1 MNPEKQEEQRIGLCI
16 DKESGRKRFE
26 GVYCTDYLTAITNT
40 MFDHAKQLSDKKF
53 QQHFFQNFTEYLPPE
68 IKGWGLWDDFQKVSR
83 KFEELKL
90 ENIYNNLNL
99 TFDGTSQLSE
109 EERVERVDDYLY
121 DLRGQIAVE
130 VAKTNPRIDLYLYY
144 DPEHTHAF
152 DVRTSDSIFVNHLMT
167 IVAEWSDGVAFEE
180 RQVANGGEESYPS
193 HTLRYVYHNKEEL
206 AGRVYLYGEGY
217 DNSIVMY
224 DLKGKLTNIMPWE
237 RDKDLA
243 VTWKEE
249 CRITNLTLD
258 PAYAAN
264 HLQQSS
270 TVRQNSGEEKDIKE
284 FADKNPVFENEL
296 REGKKKNIS
305 STPDASASDLKT
317 VNEQAKNLESTTPS
331 STVRQNSGEEKD
343 IKEFADKNPVFENEL
358 REGEEKNIP
367 STPDASASDLKI
379 VNEQA
384 KNLESTTPSS
394 TVRQNSGE
402 EKEIKEFADKNPVF
416 EKELREGEGK
426 NIPFISYSYSFGL
439 KSLAEQEHYKRIARI
454 APSSTVRQSDNQR
467 MYMIYGEEKDIKKF
481 LDKHPMFEKELREG
495 EKKNIPFTP
504 YAYASEFKS
513 KNKKLIL
520 WNEINSI
527 INSRREFQPENLT
540 IRKNIDACFEKIML
554 EVAKE
559 RSDITIV
566 MCNDYS
572 IDKDV
577 RIVNGSRIDSRA
589 AALRYIY
596 HTPELREKVVFYN
609 GAQNRMAPWEA
620 NPELWKACVKDFG
633 MDLRPNEQLTQPKS
647 TAKQDNS
654 TRTETLVEINP
665 LENREESKQKTDQT
679 IQPKNTHQ
687 DKPSQLKD
695 LASRH
700 NHQSLSDIMQAAD
713 IQHKENNQSNN
724 WKQDSPTKQNVS
736 TNTQKEISLIKAES
750 WADSNESKRV
760 GQLIKTWE
768 TPSQTTSATTLDS
781 RKQGLGQLLEDV
793 TTRKSYPSGE
803 KKQVIPNKALSLS
816 KTQPH
821 LEF

>member
-16 DKESGRKRFE
+16 DKKSGRESFE

-53 QQHFFQNFTEYLPPE
+53 QQHFFQNFTEYLSPE
-68 IKGWGLWDDFQKVSR
+68 IKGWVLWDDFQKVSR

-109 EERVERVDDYLY
+109 KERVNDYLY

-130 VAKTNPRIDLYLYY
+130 VAKTNPRINLYLYY
-144 DPEHTHAF
+144 DPEYANAR
-152 DVRTSDSIFVNHLMT
+152 DEMGSAIGAGDLMT
-167 IVAEWSDGVAFEE
+167 LVANWSNDVASVE

-206 AGRVYLYGEGY
+206 AGRVYLYGEGH
-217 DNSIVMY
+217 DNSVVMY
-224 DLKGKLTNIMPWE
+224 DLKGKLTDVMPWE
-237 RDKDLA
+237 RDEGLA

-284 FADKNPVFENEL
+284 FADKNPVFE
-296 REGKKKNIS
+296 
-305 STPDASASDLKT
+305 
-317 VNEQAKNLESTTPS
+317 
-331 STVRQNSGEEKD
+331 
-343 IKEFADKNPVFENEL
+343 
-358 REGEEKNIP
+358 
-367 STPDASASDLKI
+367 
-379 VNEQA
+379 
-384 KNLESTTPSS
+384 
-394 TVRQNSGE
+394 
-402 EKEIKEFADKNPVF
+402 
-416 EKELREGEGK
+416 KELREGEGK

-439 KSLAEQEHYKRIARI
+439 NSLAEQEHYKRIARI

-481 LDKHPMFEKELREG
+481 LDKHTMLEKELREG

-793 TTRKSYPSGE
+793 TTRKSYPSGD

>member
-53 QQHFFQNFTEYLPPE
+53 QQHFFQNFTEYLSPE
-68 IKGWGLWDDFQKVSR
+68 IKGWVLWNDFQKVSR

-109 EERVERVDDYLY
+109 KERVNDYLY

-130 VAKTNPRIDLYLYY
+130 VAKTNPRIDFYLYY
-144 DPEHTHAF
+144 DPEYENAR
-152 DVRTSDSIFVNHLMT
+152 DEISAIGAGDLMT
-167 IVAEWSDGVAFEE
+167 IVANWSVNVAFEE

-206 AGRVYLYGEGY
+206 AGRVYLYGEGH
-217 DNSIVMY
+217 DNSVVMY
-224 DLKGKLTNIMPWE
+224 DLKGKLTDVMPWE
-237 RDKDLA
+237 RDEGLA

-284 FADKNPVFENEL
+284 FADKNPV
-296 REGKKKNIS
+296 
-305 STPDASASDLKT
+305 
-317 VNEQAKNLESTTPS
+317 
-331 STVRQNSGEEKD
+331 
-343 IKEFADKNPVFENEL
+343 
-358 REGEEKNIP
+358 
-367 STPDASASDLKI
+367 
-379 VNEQA
+379 
-384 KNLESTTPSS
+384 
-394 TVRQNSGE
+394 
-402 EKEIKEFADKNPVF
+402 
-416 EKELREGEGK
+416 
-426 NIPFISYSYSFGL
+426 
-439 KSLAEQEHYKRIARI
+439 
-454 APSSTVRQSDNQR
+454 
-467 MYMIYGEEKDIKKF
+467 
-481 LDKHPMFEKELREG
+481 FEKELREG

>member
-53 QQHFFQNFTEYLPPE
+53 QQHFFQNFTEYLSPE

-109 EERVERVDDYLY
+109 KERVNDYLY

-130 VAKTNPRIDLYLYY
+130 VAKTNPRIDFYLYY
-144 DPEHTHAF
+144 DPEYENAR
-152 DVRTSDSIFVNHLMT
+152 DEISAIGAGDLMT
-167 IVAEWSDGVAFEE
+167 IVANWSVNVAFEE
-180 RQVANGGEESYPS
+180 REVANGGEESYPS

-206 AGRVYLYGEGY
+206 AGRVYLYGEGH
-217 DNSIVMY
+217 DNSVVMY

-237 RDKDLA
+237 RDEGLA

-270 TVRQNSGEEKDIKE
+270 TVRQNSGEEKD
-284 FADKNPVFENEL
+284 
-296 REGKKKNIS
+296 
-305 STPDASASDLKT
+305 
-317 VNEQAKNLESTTPS
+317 
-331 STVRQNSGEEKD
+331 
-343 IKEFADKNPVFENEL
+343 
-358 REGEEKNIP
+358 
-367 STPDASASDLKI
+367 
-379 VNEQA
+379 
-384 KNLESTTPSS
+384 
-394 TVRQNSGE
+394 
-402 EKEIKEFADKNPVF
+402 IKEFADKNPVF

-687 DKPSQLKD
+687 DKSSQLKD

-700 NHQSLSDIMQAAD
+700 NHQSLSDIMQAAN

-816 KTQPH
+816 KTQTH

>member
-16 DKESGRKRFE
+16 DKESGRKMESYE
-26 GVYCTDYLTAITNT
+26 GVVYCTDYLTAITNT

-53 QQHFFQNFTEYLPPE
+53 QQHFFQNFTEYLSPE
-68 IKGWGLWDDFQKVSR
+68 IKGWVLWNDFQKVSR

-109 EERVERVDDYLY
+109 KERVNDYLY

-130 VAKTNPRIDLYLYY
+130 VAKTNPRIDFYLYY
-144 DPEHTHAF
+144 DPEYENAR
-152 DVRTSDSIFVNHLMT
+152 DEMGSAIGAGDLMT
-167 IVAEWSDGVAFEE
+167 IVANWSVNVASEE

-206 AGRVYLYGEGY
+206 AGRVYLYGEGQ
-217 DNSIVMY
+217 DNSVIMY
-224 DLKGKLTNIMPWE
+224 DLKGKLTDVMPWE
-237 RDKDLA
+237 RDEDLA
-243 VTWKEE
+243 EIWKEE
-249 CRITNLTLD
+249 CRFTNLTLD

-270 TVRQNSGEEKDIKE
+270 TVRQNSGEEKD
-284 FADKNPVFENEL
+284 
-296 REGKKKNIS
+296 
-305 STPDASASDLKT
+305 
-317 VNEQAKNLESTTPS
+317 
-331 STVRQNSGEEKD
+331 
-343 IKEFADKNPVFENEL
+343 
-358 REGEEKNIP
+358 
-367 STPDASASDLKI
+367 
-379 VNEQA
+379 
-384 KNLESTTPSS
+384 
-394 TVRQNSGE
+394 
-402 EKEIKEFADKNPVF
+402 IKEFADKNPVF

-454 APSSTVRQSDNQR
+454 APSSTVRQNDNQR

-654 TRTETLVEINP
+654 TKTETLVEINP
-665 LENREESKQKTDQT
+665 LENREEAKQKTDQT
-679 IQPKNTHQ
+679 IQPKNIHQ
-687 DKPSQLKD
+687 DKSSQLKD

-700 NHQSLSDIMQAAD
+700 NHQSLSDIMQAAN

>member
-1 MNPEKQEEQRIGLCI
+1 M
-16 DKESGRKRFE
+16 
-26 GVYCTDYLTAITNT
+26 
-40 MFDHAKQLSDKKF
+40 
-53 QQHFFQNFTEYLPPE
+53 
-68 IKGWGLWDDFQKVSR
+68 SR

-109 EERVERVDDYLY
+109 KERVNDYLY

-130 VAKTNPRIDLYLYY
+130 VAKTNPRIDFYLYY
-144 DPEHTHAF
+144 DPEYENAR
-152 DVRTSDSIFVNHLMT
+152 DEMGSAIGAGDLMT
-167 IVAEWSDGVAFEE
+167 IVANWSVNVASEE

-206 AGRVYLYGEGY
+206 AGRVYLYGEGQ
-217 DNSIVMY
+217 DNSVIMY
-224 DLKGKLTNIMPWE
+224 DLKGKLTDVMPWE
-237 RDKDLA
+237 RDEDLA
-243 VTWKEE
+243 EIWKEE
-249 CRITNLTLD
+249 CRFTNLTLD

-270 TVRQNSGEEKDIKE
+270 TVRQNSGEEKD
-284 FADKNPVFENEL
+284 
-296 REGKKKNIS
+296 
-305 STPDASASDLKT
+305 
-317 VNEQAKNLESTTPS
+317 
-331 STVRQNSGEEKD
+331 
-343 IKEFADKNPVFENEL
+343 
-358 REGEEKNIP
+358 
-367 STPDASASDLKI
+367 
-379 VNEQA
+379 
-384 KNLESTTPSS
+384 
-394 TVRQNSGE
+394 
-402 EKEIKEFADKNPVF
+402 IKEFADKNPVF

-454 APSSTVRQSDNQR
+454 APSSTVRQNDNQR

-620 NPELWKACVKDFG
+620 NPELWKACVKDSG

-654 TRTETLVEINP
+654 TKTETLVEINP
-665 LENREESKQKTDQT
+665 LENREEAKQKTDQT
-679 IQPKNTHQ
+679 IQPKNIHQ
-687 DKPSQLKD
+687 DKSSQLKD

-700 NHQSLSDIMQAAD
+700 NHQSLSDIMQAAN

-793 TTRKSYPSGE
+793 TTRKSYPSGD

-816 KTQPH
+816 KTQSH

>member
-1 MNPEKQEEQRIGLCI
+1 
-16 DKESGRKRFE
+16 
-26 GVYCTDYLTAITNT
+26 
-40 MFDHAKQLSDKKF
+40 
-53 QQHFFQNFTEYLPPE
+53 
-68 IKGWGLWDDFQKVSR
+68 
-83 KFEELKL
+83 
-90 ENIYNNLNL
+90 
-99 TFDGTSQLSE
+99 
-109 EERVERVDDYLY
+109 
-121 DLRGQIAVE
+121 
-130 VAKTNPRIDLYLYY
+130 
-144 DPEHTHAF
+144 
-152 DVRTSDSIFVNHLMT
+152 
-167 IVAEWSDGVAFEE
+167 
-180 RQVANGGEESYPS
+180 
-193 HTLRYVYHNKEEL
+193 
-206 AGRVYLYGEGY
+206 
-217 DNSIVMY
+217 MY

-296 REGKKKNIS
+296 REG
-305 STPDASASDLKT
+305 
-317 VNEQAKNLESTTPS
+317 
-331 STVRQNSGEEKD
+331 
-343 IKEFADKNPVFENEL
+343 
-358 REGEEKNIP
+358 EEKNIP

-402 EKEIKEFADKNPVF
+402 EKDIKEFADKNPV
-416 EKELREGEGK
+416 
-426 NIPFISYSYSFGL
+426 
-439 KSLAEQEHYKRIARI
+439 
-454 APSSTVRQSDNQR
+454 
-467 MYMIYGEEKDIKKF
+467 
-481 LDKHPMFEKELREG
+481 FEKELREG

-527 INSRREFQPENLT
+527 INSRREFQTENLT

>member
-53 QQHFFQNFTEYLPPE
+53 QQHFFQNFTEYLSPE

-109 EERVERVDDYLY
+109 KERVNDYLY

-296 REGKKKNIS
+296 REG
-305 STPDASASDLKT
+305 
-317 VNEQAKNLESTTPS
+317 
-331 STVRQNSGEEKD
+331 
-343 IKEFADKNPVFENEL
+343 
-358 REGEEKNIP
+358 EEKNIP

-402 EKEIKEFADKNPVF
+402 EKDIKEFADKNPV
-416 EKELREGEGK
+416 
-426 NIPFISYSYSFGL
+426 
-439 KSLAEQEHYKRIARI
+439 
-454 APSSTVRQSDNQR
+454 
-467 MYMIYGEEKDIKKF
+467 
-481 LDKHPMFEKELREG
+481 FEKELREG

-520 WNEINSI
+520 WNKINSI

-596 HTPELREKVVFYN
+596 HTPELRKKVVFYN

>member
-16 DKESGRKRFE
+16 DKKSGRESFE

-53 QQHFFQNFTEYLPPE
+53 QQHFFQNFTEYLSPE
-68 IKGWGLWDDFQKVSR
+68 IKGWVLWDDFQKVSR

-109 EERVERVDDYLY
+109 KERVNDYLY

-130 VAKTNPRIDLYLYY
+130 VAKTNPRINLYLYY
-144 DPEHTHAF
+144 DPEYANAR
-152 DVRTSDSIFVNHLMT
+152 DEMGSAIGAGDLMT
-167 IVAEWSDGVAFEE
+167 LVANWSNDVASVE

-206 AGRVYLYGEGY
+206 AGRVYLYGEGH
-217 DNSIVMY
+217 DNSVVMY
-224 DLKGKLTNIMPWE
+224 DLKGKLTDVMPWE
-237 RDKDLA
+237 RDEGLA

-264 HLQQSS
+264 HLQQ
-270 TVRQNSGEEKDIKE
+270 
-284 FADKNPVFENEL
+284 
-296 REGKKKNIS
+296 
-305 STPDASASDLKT
+305 
-317 VNEQAKNLESTTPS
+317 S

-402 EKEIKEFADKNPVF
+402 EKDIKEFADKNPVF

-439 KSLAEQEHYKRIARI
+439 NSLAEQEHYKRIARI

-495 EKKNIPFTP
+495 EKKIF
-504 YAYASEFKS
+504 
-513 KNKKLIL
+513 
-520 WNEINSI
+520 
-527 INSRREFQPENLT
+527 
-540 IRKNIDACFEKIML
+540 
-554 EVAKE
+554 
-559 RSDITIV
+559 
-566 MCNDYS
+566 
-572 IDKDV
+572 
-577 RIVNGSRIDSRA
+577 
-589 AALRYIY
+589 
-596 HTPELREKVVFYN
+596 
-609 GAQNRMAPWEA
+609 
-620 NPELWKACVKDFG
+620 
-633 MDLRPNEQLTQPKS
+633 
-647 TAKQDNS
+647 
-654 TRTETLVEINP
+654 
-665 LENREESKQKTDQT
+665 
-679 IQPKNTHQ
+679 
-687 DKPSQLKD
+687 
-695 LASRH
+695 
-700 NHQSLSDIMQAAD
+700 
-713 IQHKENNQSNN
+713 
-724 WKQDSPTKQNVS
+724 
-736 TNTQKEISLIKAES
+736 
-750 WADSNESKRV
+750 
-760 GQLIKTWE
+760 
-768 TPSQTTSATTLDS
+768 
-781 RKQGLGQLLEDV
+781 
-793 TTRKSYPSGE
+793 
-803 KKQVIPNKALSLS
+803 LSLLTPMLLNLS
-816 KTQPH
+816 LKTKSLFCGTKSIQ
-821 LEF
+821 L

>member
-53 QQHFFQNFTEYLPPE
+53 QQHFFQNFTEYLSPE
-68 IKGWGLWDDFQKVSR
+68 IKGWVLWDDFQKVSR

-99 TFDGTSQLSE
+99 TVDGTSQLSE

-130 VAKTNPRIDLYLYY
+130 VAKTNPRINLYLYY

-296 REGKKKNIS
+296 REG
-305 STPDASASDLKT
+305 
-317 VNEQAKNLESTTPS
+317 
-331 STVRQNSGEEKD
+331 
-343 IKEFADKNPVFENEL
+343 
-358 REGEEKNIP
+358 EEKNIP

-402 EKEIKEFADKNPVF
+402 EKDIKEFADKNPVF
-416 EKELREGEGK
+416 ENELREGEGK

>member
-53 QQHFFQNFTEYLPPE
+53 QQHFFQNFTEYLSPE
-68 IKGWGLWDDFQKVSR
+68 IKGWVLWDDFQKVSR

-109 EERVERVDDYLY
+109 KERVNDYLY

-130 VAKTNPRIDLYLYY
+130 VAKTNPRINLYLYY
-144 DPEHTHAF
+144 DPEYANAR
-152 DVRTSDSIFVNHLMT
+152 DEMGSAIGAGDLMT
-167 IVAEWSDGVAFEE
+167 LVANWSVNVAFEE
-180 RQVANGGEESYPS
+180 AKVARGDEESYPS

-206 AGRVYLYGEGY
+206 AGRVYLYGEGH
-217 DNSIVMY
+217 DNSVVMY
-224 DLKGKLTNIMPWE
+224 DLKGKLTDVMPWE
-237 RDKDLA
+237 RDEGLA

-296 REGKKKNIS
+296 REGEEKNIPS
-305 STPDASASDLKT
+305 PPDASASDC
-317 VNEQAKNLESTTPS
+317 
-331 STVRQNSGEEKD
+331 
-343 IKEFADKNPVFENEL
+343 
-358 REGEEKNIP
+358 
-367 STPDASASDLKI
+367 
-379 VNEQA
+379 
-384 KNLESTTPSS
+384 
-394 TVRQNSGE
+394 
-402 EKEIKEFADKNPVF
+402 
-416 EKELREGEGK
+416 
-426 NIPFISYSYSFGL
+426 
-439 KSLAEQEHYKRIARI
+439 KS
-454 APSSTVRQSDNQR
+454 
-467 MYMIYGEEKDIKKF
+467 
-481 LDKHPMFEKELREG
+481 
-495 EKKNIPFTP
+495 
-504 YAYASEFKS
+504 
-513 KNKKLIL
+513 
-520 WNEINSI
+520 
-527 INSRREFQPENLT
+527 
-540 IRKNIDACFEKIML
+540 
-554 EVAKE
+554 
-559 RSDITIV
+559 
-566 MCNDYS
+566 
-572 IDKDV
+572 
-577 RIVNGSRIDSRA
+577 
-589 AALRYIY
+589 
-596 HTPELREKVVFYN
+596 
-609 GAQNRMAPWEA
+609 
-620 NPELWKACVKDFG
+620 
-633 MDLRPNEQLTQPKS
+633 
-647 TAKQDNS
+647 
-654 TRTETLVEINP
+654 
-665 LENREESKQKTDQT
+665 
-679 IQPKNTHQ
+679 
-687 DKPSQLKD
+687 SQLKD

-700 NHQSLSDIMQAAD
+700 NHQSLSDIMQAAN

-793 TTRKSYPSGE
+793 TTRKSYPSGD

>member
-53 QQHFFQNFTEYLPPE
+53 QQHFFQNFTEYLSPE
-68 IKGWGLWDDFQKVSR
+68 IKGWVLWDDFQKVSR

-109 EERVERVDDYLY
+109 KERVNDYLY

-130 VAKTNPRIDLYLYY
+130 VAKTNPRINLYLYY
-144 DPEHTHAF
+144 DPEYTNAR
-152 DVRTSDSIFVNHLMT
+152 DEMGSAIGAGDLMT
-167 IVAEWSDGVAFEE
+167 LVANWSVNVAFEE
-180 RQVANGGEESYPS
+180 AKVARGDEESYPS

-206 AGRVYLYGEGY
+206 AGRVYLYGEGH
-217 DNSIVMY
+217 DNSVVMY
-224 DLKGKLTNIMPWE
+224 DLKGKLTDVMPWE
-237 RDKDLA
+237 RDEGLA

-296 REGKKKNIS
+296 REG
-305 STPDASASDLKT
+305 
-317 VNEQAKNLESTTPS
+317 
-331 STVRQNSGEEKD
+331 
-343 IKEFADKNPVFENEL
+343 
-358 REGEEKNIP
+358 EEKNIP
-367 STPDASASDLKI
+367 STPDASASDC
-379 VNEQA
+379 
-384 KNLESTTPSS
+384 
-394 TVRQNSGE
+394 
-402 EKEIKEFADKNPVF
+402 
-416 EKELREGEGK
+416 
-426 NIPFISYSYSFGL
+426 
-439 KSLAEQEHYKRIARI
+439 KS
-454 APSSTVRQSDNQR
+454 
-467 MYMIYGEEKDIKKF
+467 
-481 LDKHPMFEKELREG
+481 
-495 EKKNIPFTP
+495 
-504 YAYASEFKS
+504 
-513 KNKKLIL
+513 
-520 WNEINSI
+520 
-527 INSRREFQPENLT
+527 
-540 IRKNIDACFEKIML
+540 
-554 EVAKE
+554 
-559 RSDITIV
+559 
-566 MCNDYS
+566 
-572 IDKDV
+572 
-577 RIVNGSRIDSRA
+577 
-589 AALRYIY
+589 
-596 HTPELREKVVFYN
+596 
-609 GAQNRMAPWEA
+609 
-620 NPELWKACVKDFG
+620 
-633 MDLRPNEQLTQPKS
+633 
-647 TAKQDNS
+647 
-654 TRTETLVEINP
+654 
-665 LENREESKQKTDQT
+665 
-679 IQPKNTHQ
+679 
-687 DKPSQLKD
+687 SQLKD

-700 NHQSLSDIMQAAD
+700 NHQSLSDIMQAAN

-793 TTRKSYPSGE
+793 TTRKSYPSGD

>member
-1 MNPEKQEEQRIGLCI
+1 M
-16 DKESGRKRFE
+16 
-26 GVYCTDYLTAITNT
+26 
-40 MFDHAKQLSDKKF
+40 
-53 QQHFFQNFTEYLPPE
+53 
-68 IKGWGLWDDFQKVSR
+68 SR

-109 EERVERVDDYLY
+109 KERVNDYLY

-130 VAKTNPRIDLYLYY
+130 VAKTNPRIDFYLYY
-144 DPEHTHAF
+144 DPEYENAR
-152 DVRTSDSIFVNHLMT
+152 DEMGSAIGAGDLMT
-167 IVAEWSDGVAFEE
+167 IVANWSVNVASEE

-206 AGRVYLYGEGY
+206 AGRVYLYGEGQ
-217 DNSIVMY
+217 DNSVIMY
-224 DLKGKLTNIMPWE
+224 DLKGKLTDVMPWE
-237 RDKDLA
+237 RDEDLA
-243 VTWKEE
+243 EIWKEE
-249 CRITNLTLD
+249 CRFTNLTLD

-270 TVRQNSGEEKDIKE
+270 TVRQNSGEEKD
-284 FADKNPVFENEL
+284 
-296 REGKKKNIS
+296 
-305 STPDASASDLKT
+305 
-317 VNEQAKNLESTTPS
+317 
-331 STVRQNSGEEKD
+331 
-343 IKEFADKNPVFENEL
+343 
-358 REGEEKNIP
+358 
-367 STPDASASDLKI
+367 
-379 VNEQA
+379 
-384 KNLESTTPSS
+384 
-394 TVRQNSGE
+394 
-402 EKEIKEFADKNPVF
+402 IKEFADKNPVF

-454 APSSTVRQSDNQR
+454 APSSTVRQNDNQR

-679 IQPKNTHQ
+679 IQPKNIHQ
-687 DKPSQLKD
+687 DKSSQLKD

-793 TTRKSYPSGE
+793 TTRKSYPSGD

>member
-16 DKESGRKRFE
+16 DKKSGRESFE

-53 QQHFFQNFTEYLPPE
+53 QQHFFQNFTEYLSPE
-68 IKGWGLWDDFQKVSR
+68 IKGWVLWDDFQKVSR

-109 EERVERVDDYLY
+109 KERVNDYLY

-130 VAKTNPRIDLYLYY
+130 VAKTNPRINLYLYY
-144 DPEHTHAF
+144 DPEYANAR
-152 DVRTSDSIFVNHLMT
+152 DEMGSAIGAGDLMT
-167 IVAEWSDGVAFEE
+167 LVANWSNDVASVE

-206 AGRVYLYGEGY
+206 AGRVYLYGEGH
-217 DNSIVMY
+217 DNSVVMY
-224 DLKGKLTNIMPWE
+224 DLKGKLTDVMPWE
-237 RDKDLA
+237 RDEGLA

-284 FADKNPVFENEL
+284 FADKNPVFE
-296 REGKKKNIS
+296 
-305 STPDASASDLKT
+305 
-317 VNEQAKNLESTTPS
+317 
-331 STVRQNSGEEKD
+331 
-343 IKEFADKNPVFENEL
+343 
-358 REGEEKNIP
+358 
-367 STPDASASDLKI
+367 
-379 VNEQA
+379 
-384 KNLESTTPSS
+384 
-394 TVRQNSGE
+394 
-402 EKEIKEFADKNPVF
+402 
-416 EKELREGEGK
+416 KELREGEGK

-439 KSLAEQEHYKRIARI
+439 NSLAEQEHYKRIARI

-793 TTRKSYPSGE
+793 TTRKSYPSGD